1 MEVYTAISDFT
12 PPIVDGSHN
21 ILEFKKGDTFEI
33 FDVHKTSEDWWGAR
47 AIETNCVGYVP
58 SRYMQVIFSMSG
70 CCSVTICCMNCLFV
84 CINVPVNIF
93 SFMSG

>member
-12 PPIVDGSHN
+12 PPIVDGSQN

-47 AIETNCVGYVP
+47 AIETNSVGYVP
-58 SRYMQVIFSMSG
+58 SRYMQVIISIRDLIFTVG
-70 CCSVTICCMNCLFV
+70 HRCH
-84 CINVPVNIF
+84 INIQLTD
-93 SFMSG
+93 